1 MTNFEFAKK
10 LVGDMAICV
19 DSCARKAED
28 LYARSR
34 RAPTNLVAKMPES
47 FAYWMY
53 READVA
59 LSFDVGDFVQF
70 DSRGEKTYGV
80 VESYWRSNLEGG
92 AITGLY
98 VDTVSGVQTV
108 DASSVSKADLPESVL
123 RLAKARLQANCPLK
137 ETACAG

>member
-10 LVGDMAICV
+10 LVGDMAMCV

-28 LYARSR
+28 LYARSQH
-34 RAPTNLVAKMPES
+34 APTNLIIKMPES
-47 FAYWMY
+47 FAHWMY

-59 LSFDVGDFVQF
+59 LSFGIGDFVQF
-70 DSRGEKTYGV
+70 VNHGEKTYGV
-80 VESYWRSNLEGG
+80 VKSYWQSNRECG

-108 DASSVSKADLPESVL
+108 DASEVSKADLPESVL
-123 RLAKARLQANCPLK
+123 RLAKAQLQANCPLK
-137 ETACAG
+137 EAKCHD

>member
-10 LVGDMAICV
+10 LVGDMATCA

-28 LYARSR
+28 LYARSQ
-34 RAPTNLVAKMPES
+34 RAPTNLTLKMPES
-47 FAYWMY
+47 FAHWMY

-59 LSFDVGDFVQF
+59 LSFGVGDFVQF

-80 VESYWRSNLEGG
+80 VESYWQSNHESG

-98 VDTVSGVQTV
+98 VDTVSGVRTV
-108 DASSVSKADLPESVL
+108 DAGSVSKADLPESVL
-123 RLAKARLQANCPLK
+123 GLAKARLQASCPLK
-137 ETACAG
+137 EATCAG

>member
-1 MTNFEFAKK
+1 M
-10 LVGDMAICV
+10 LVRIFGP
-19 DSCARKAED
+19 
-28 LYARSR
+28 LL
-34 RAPTNLVAKMPES
+34 RAVGVPES
-47 FAYWMY
+47 AVGYAGLKDRHALTRQRFSVQLPG
-53 READVA
+53 REAPA
-59 LSFDVGDFVQF
+59 LDALAFDVGDFVQF

-80 VESYWRSNLEGG
+80 VESYWRSNHEGG

-108 DASSVSKADLPESVL
+108 DAGSVSKADLPESVL